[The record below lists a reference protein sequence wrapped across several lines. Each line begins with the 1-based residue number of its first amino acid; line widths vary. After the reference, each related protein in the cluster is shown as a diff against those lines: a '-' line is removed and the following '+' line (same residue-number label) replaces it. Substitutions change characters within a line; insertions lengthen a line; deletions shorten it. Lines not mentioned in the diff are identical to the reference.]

1 MARLLILIVS
11 TKHNHRQPLSFIL
24 SFSLLKKARG
34 MSNVQ
39 QQTATGLAAEDEDS
53 ADEYVVIQQEE
64 ETDSG
69 KSSTK
74 SVSTAMKTE
83 SVPSDAQ
90 SLTPSVGTLG
100 ALADIGDGL
109 DGDKLSV
116 SAVSPRTAMNESS
129 YSQNIFNSSIFGSF
143 DARVRRST
151 RDIKRPKFD
160 DELVESV
167 QIVQPK
173 PTPRRRQLN
182 EKANGNGPVNATEN
196 DYRRKKPMKK
206 SVQTPNIE
214 ERAASTCA
222 ALSIES
228 FKRWNVDD
236 DIALIAAVTHV
247 SDLNVVY
254 NQMKFSK
261 RYSLAEIEERWY
273 DLLYDEQTSNLARKR
288 MEQITKEKI
297 RAIQSKIPFSHE
309 EEHLIRKIPAVVQ
322 QNLVQLHI
330 EQLLEQNQHIF
341 HHARTV
347 KVVEEHWR
355 ELKNVRLLI
364 DQSPQRDDNQEE
376 NLLERIY
383 DLGSLVGIDPS
394 DQFPLDVEERQFA
407 RSALVAER
415 EMNDWQNVFVSAI
428 TGIPASLPNMS
439 PNSMGILFGKTT
451 TYDIRDDKVLIGRST
466 GNHAVPVDL
475 TLDGPTAR
483 VSRKQAFLK
492 MTDNGECTIRNL
504 GRRPIY
510 VNGLPLLE
518 NEATILPQN
527 STIEIAKMKLK
538 FMKNENYQREVQQ
551 NRAFGNRQLNLIR
564 NQNNTML

>member
-1 MARLLILIVS
+1 
-11 TKHNHRQPLSFIL
+11 
-24 SFSLLKKARG
+24 

-116 SAVSPRTAMNESS
+116 SAVSPRTAMNE
-129 YSQNIFNSSIFGSF
+129 FAG
-143 DARVRRST
+143 
-151 RDIKRPKFD
+151 
-160 DELVESV
+160 
-167 QIVQPK
+167 
-173 PTPRRRQLN
+173 
-182 EKANGNGPVNATEN
+182 EK
-196 DYRRKKPMKK
+196 
-206 SVQTPNIE
+206 
-214 ERAASTCA
+214 
-222 ALSIES
+222 
-228 FKRWNVDD
+228 
-236 DIALIAAVTHV
+236 V

-376 NLLERIY
+376 SLLERIY

-415 EMNDWQNVFVSAI
+415 EMNDWQNVFDGV
-428 TGIPASLPNMS
+428 LV
-439 PNSMGILFGKTT
+439 TT
-451 TYDIRDDKVLIGRST
+451 
-466 GNHAVPVDL
+466 
-475 TLDGPTAR
+475 
-483 VSRKQAFLK
+483 QFL
-492 MTDNGECTIRNL
+492 
-504 GRRPIY
+504 
-510 VNGLPLLE
+510 
-518 NEATILPQN
+518 
-527 STIEIAKMKLK
+527 
-538 FMKNENYQREVQQ
+538 
-551 NRAFGNRQLNLIR
+551 
-564 NQNNTML
+564 